1 MDILDKEKV
10 RLLIKDWGAR
20 EVLKEFVEALE
31 ERADSCSDMGLKE
44 EAREAAELAELLADV
59 HFVTDP

>member
-20 EVLKEFVEALE
+20 EVLREFVEALE
-31 ERADSCSDMGLKE
+31 ERADQCSDMGLKE
-44 EAREAAELAELLADV
+44 DAHEAAELAELLAGI
-59 HFVTDP
+59 HTVTEV